1 MSLTVSTA
9 LHAARER
16 YAEANPESLRLHRE
30 SSRHLPGGNTRTV
43 LFHSPFPLRFVHGEG
58 ARLRDADGHE
68 YVDFLSEYTAGVYGH
83 SHPVIRRA
91 VEEAL
96 AFGLNVG
103 GHSPLELRFAEAVRA
118 RMPNLELVRFTNS
131 GTEANLMALVAARA
145 FTRREKVMVF
155 AGGYHG
161 AVLYFRHSGPDR
173 SR

>member
-1 MSLTVSTA
+1 MRLASATRKPTRRVFGCTGSLHGTFPAATPGRCSFILRFRCASSTA
-9 LHAARER
+9 
-16 YAEANPESLRLHRE
+16 
-30 SSRHLPGGNTRTV
+30 
-43 LFHSPFPLRFVHGEG
+43 EG

-145 FTRREKVMVF
+145 FTRRQKVMVF
-155 AGGYHG
+155 AGAYHG
-161 AVLYFRHSGPDR
+161 AVLYFRHPEAIR
-173 SR
+173 IR